1 MASSM
6 MALNV
11 AKVLWL
17 GLFTWAC
24 VSTLMRAVR
33 NRKIE

>member
-1 MASSM
+1 MI
-6 MALNV
+6 ALDV

-24 VSTLMRAVR
+24 VSTLLRVMKGQRDENV
-33 NRKIE
+33 